1 MNLSKKH
8 EKISPSL
15 TLAISAKA
23 KKMVKEGKDVIS
35 FGVGEPDFKTP
46 ENIRKRAMEVLEEGK
61 IGYTP
66 ASGLMELKEAIKEK
80 LLKDNNLEFDASDIV
95 VSNGAKHS
103 LYNTFQAILN
113 EGDEVIV
120 AAPYWVSYPELIKM
134 AGGKPVIVKCSE
146 ANEFKFDIDELK
158 NAINDKTKAI
168 ILNSPSNPT
177 GSVYD
182 KEELEAIAKLAIE
195 KDLFIVSDEIYE
207 KLIYEGKKHI
217 SIASLSKEIKD
228 RTIVINGMSKAYA
241 MTGWRIGYTASN
253 TKIAKLMSN
262 IQSHATSNPSTI
274 GQYASIEA
282 LKNSAN
288 EVEAMRLEFDKR
300 RKNMIELINNI
311 NNLSCIAPKGAF
323 YVMVNISKVKGS
335 KINGKDIET
344 SMDFANELLEKS
356 NVAVVPGI
364 AFGDDDF
371 IRLSYANSM
380 ENIVEGIKRI
390 ENFLNL

>member
-80 LLKDNNLEFDASDIV
+80 LLKDNNLEFDANDIV

-113 EGDEVIV
+113 EGDQVIV

-134 AGGKPVIVKCSE
+134 AGGEPVIVKCSE
-146 ANEFKFDIDELK
+146 ANEFKFDINELK

-177 GSVYD
+177 GSVYE

>member
-80 LLKDNNLEFDASDIV
+80 LLKDNNLEFDANDIV

-134 AGGKPVIVKCSE
+134 AGGEPVIVKCSE

>member
-46 ENIRKRAMEVLEEGK
+46 ENIRKRAMEVLEEVK

-80 LLKDNNLEFDASDIV
+80 LLKDNNLEFDANDIV

-113 EGDEVIV
+113 EGDQVIV

-134 AGGKPVIVKCSE
+134 AGGEPVIVKCSE

-217 SIASLSKEIKD
+217 SIASLSKEIKE

-344 SMDFANELLEKS
+344 SMDFADELLEKS

>member
-80 LLKDNNLEFDASDIV
+80 LLKDNNLEFDANDIV

-134 AGGKPVIVKCSE
+134 AGGEPVIVKCSE

-177 GSVYD
+177 GSVYE

>member
-80 LLKDNNLEFDASDIV
+80 LLKDNNLEFDANDIV

-134 AGGKPVIVKCSE
+134 AGGETVIVKCSE